1 MSTNIT
7 RLPQDKTPAQR
18 AQIKLWEQFGLVFL
32 INAALAGYVL
42 FSSYAT
48 GQKPNWTV
56 VIVVAIAQGIVA
68 LFNSLEKYF
77 AAKNEPLF
85 SALVEAGRQEVLAKA
100 PSVPYSATDQALQAA
115 ANAAFQ
121 PTYNAP
127 TISVMPAQS
136 TAVPPALSPVRLQP
150 MPADSTPVVPQSVP
164 NVPPPNAV
172 TTSTVPG
179 MPAMQVQ

>member
-7 RLPQDKTPAQR
+7 QLPQDKTPAQR

-56 VIVVAIAQGIVA
+56 VIVVAIAQGVVA
-68 LFNSLEKYF
+68 LFNALEKYF

-100 PSVPYSATDQALQAA
+100 PPVPYSATDQALQQA

-121 PTYNAP
+121 PTYTYSASAMPQSGVVPSSLRP
-127 TISVMPAQS
+127 TV
-136 TAVPPALSPVRLQP
+136 LQP
-150 MPADSTPVVPQSVP
+150 IPDTSAPVAPVSVP
-164 NVPPPNAV
+164 NVAPANAV
-172 TTSTVPG
+172 PLSTI
-179 MPAMQVQ
+179 PAMPIVQLQQ